1 MLLWC
6 VLALYFSVRLNADHD
21 EKRIGCVPALL
32 SCLRDTLF
40 QGAGHGEFYSVASC
54 KFYKHQRNRTLAFCA
69 LRFPLPASF
78 PYRKKRSHRL
88 WSDSLKS
95 KFVGG
100 RCQKQP
106 CDRISSVGLNHE
118 SFAKC
123 PQRPMRTSIQDLA
136 MYLELQSLV
145 VRMWSAVLYNQRGF
159 ISYLFAKHRTVEWV
173 GMMGWPTQWTPFQ
186 ICLCS
191 ILIMR
196 ERTRK
201 LGGHIFWK
209 HT

>member
-6 VLALYFSVRLNADHD
+6 ILALYFSVRLNADHD

-54 KFYKHQRNRTLAFCA
+54 EFYKHLRNRTLAFCA

-145 VRMWSAVLYNQRGF
+145 VRMEEPSCITSEA
-159 ISYLFAKHRTVEWV
+159 LF
-173 GMMGWPTQWTPFQ
+173 
-186 ICLCS
+186 
-191 ILIMR
+191 
-196 ERTRK
+196 
-201 LGGHIFWK
+201 HIFSQNTAPLNELEWWADL
-209 HT
+209 HNGHLSRFVYA